1 MSGLVYL
8 CSERS
13 LLPTV
18 PAGQAKAAID
28 GVATEDDAISIE
40 DFFLA
45 DTPTF
50 ARATAFPCPRPC
62 HCPSIRFARP
72 TLSGLID
79 AFDRTR
85 RSPSISPTTRRRSD
99 TAHACQKII
108 KMATTENPVREI
120 LYTNCEVKTVFLAKQ
135 HLRFNRPRQR
145 YLHLHRIRSGRP
157 SQ

>member
-8 CSERS
+8 CSERR

-28 GVATEDDAISIE
+28 GAATEDVAISIE

-85 RSPSISPTTRRRSD
+85 RSPSISPATRRRSD

-108 KMATTENPVREI
+108 KMATTENSAREI
-120 LYTNCEVKTVFLAKQ
+120 LYTNCEVKTVF
-135 HLRFNRPRQR
+135 
-145 YLHLHRIRSGRP
+145 
-157 SQ
+157 